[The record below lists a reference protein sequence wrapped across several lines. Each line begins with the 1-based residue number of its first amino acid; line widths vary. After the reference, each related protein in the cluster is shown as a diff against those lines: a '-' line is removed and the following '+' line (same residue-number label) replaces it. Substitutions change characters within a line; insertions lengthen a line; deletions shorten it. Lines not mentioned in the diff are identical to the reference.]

1 MKTKSLIATVLL
13 FLLLGTVKNIF
24 AQIGNEPAPSVV
36 EGDNLSIGSGN
47 SLEPSGL
54 LYVGNAIGLQN
65 VVQSPNALAVGSND
79 TIGTLSA
86 SSVALGAA
94 NKVVGVSSM
103 GFGVAVKVNGTYGVG
118 IGHHIRVNG
127 VSGGMVIGSG
137 IVGTGTGN
145 DSYLVNGH
153 SNSLAIGFN
162 STKPT
167 LFVSESPNTQN
178 SLDKTG
184 KVAIGDVTPQAKLHI
199 RSDAGEDAGIILA
212 PASPAVNRSF
222 IRFRDNYHYI
232 TVDSTGGML
241 VSAGSSNRLGLTS
254 SNFNV
259 WDGTALLGTSQDSR
273 LCLSADSIP
282 CLTSNAIP
290 MPGGYSRSFHGPSY
304 ALEFG
309 DKGLV
314 LRAATYSEPRYNPIT
329 NWATPVEIGT
339 NGDITLN
346 GDMTFNGASFFK
358 GKVGINTKNAT
369 NDYALA
375 VDGGMITTKVHIQD
389 VSDWQDRVFDGD
401 YSLMPLDELEAYV
414 AANRHLP
421 GIPSEAEVKADG
433 FDMAGMASALLG
445 KVEELTL
452 YAIGQQREIDSLREL
467 VTVRFGYDACGNRV
481 SRTLE
486 FQRMDGDRG
495 LASLTDTFAGADMAL
510 FPNPTEGGF
519 MLSFSGD
526 SLPDNGVA
534 TLCSVDGTVLEQR
547 NVNRATEEFD
557 LSGRP
562 AGIYLLHLSSEGTV
576 QTWKIVKR

>member
-54 LYVGNAIGLQN
+54 VYVGNAIGLQN

-199 RSDAGEDAGIILA
+199 RSDQGEDAGIILV
-212 PASPAVNRSF
+212 PANPTANKTY
-222 IRFRDNYHYI
+222 IKLHDNYHHI
-232 TVDSTGGML
+232 TVDSTGLMT
-241 VSAGSSNRLGLTS
+241 VSAGNYRDLGIHSANFKVESN
-254 SNFNV
+254 
-259 WDGTALLGTSQDSR
+259 TAIVGTSNTAAV
-273 LCLSADSIP
+273 CLSTDSIP

-290 MPGGYSRSFHGPSY
+290 SNGVYNRLSNWPSY

-309 DKGLV
+309 NKALV
-314 LRAATYSEPRYNPIT
+314 LHTATYADPRNNPIT

-358 GKVGINTKNAT
+358 GKVGVNTENAT

-375 VDGGMITTKVHIQD
+375 VDGGIITTKVHIQD
-389 VSDWQDRVFDGD
+389 VSDWEDRVFDRD
-401 YSLMPLDELEAYV
+401 YPLLSLGEVEEYV

-421 GIPSEAEVKADG
+421 GVPSEAEVKAEG
-433 FDMAGMASALLG
+433 FDMAEMASVLLG

-452 YAIGQQREIDSLREL
+452 YTIRQQREIDSLREL

-519 MLSFSGD
+519 FMSLSGEL
-526 SLPDNGVA
+526 LPDDAVA
-534 TLCSVDGTVLEQR
+534 TLCAIDGTVLEER
-547 NVNRATEEFD
+547 TVSRTTEEFD

-562 AGIYLLHLSSEGTV
+562 AGMYLLHLSSGSTV
-576 QTWKIVKR
+576 QTWKIIKR